1 MALLYNA
8 FRFQHNRLILRHEVE
23 VKEVESRKLREVNE
37 IKSRFFANISHE
49 FRTPLTLILGP
60 IHKWQERVQ
69 EEGLKKDL
77 SMAERNAHRLLRLIN
92 QLLDLSK
99 LEVGGM
105 KLHAR
110 CMNIVPLIKGIT
122 YSFES
127 SAGIRGI
134 TLKTSVEREEIQV
147 YCDEDVIEKV
157 LTNLLSNAM
166 KFTPKGGSVE
176 VTVKRVTGRG
186 EFVEIGVSDTGIGIP
201 ETHLA
206 HIFDRFY
213 QVDDSATREQGG
225 TGIGLALVKELVELH
240 HGTTSATSRPGLGTS
255 FTIALPLGKE
265 HLKPEE
271 IVAGP
276 EVGEEVV
283 AKIIPEGREVGQ
295 ESSRPL
301 DQNQGKHL
309 ILVVEDNADVREYI
323 KDNLSDNYCVLEASD
338 GLEGIEKARETVP
351 DLVLSDVMMPK
362 KDGYELC
369 RTLKSDERTSHIP
382 VILLTAKAASEN
394 KLEGLETGADDY
406 LIKPFEPKELQVRIK
421 NLIELRRKLR
431 ERFKTSVPL
440 KPGEVAVTSMDD
452 VFLKRVIVA
461 VEQHMGEE
469 HFHTDD
475 LAREVGLS
483 RVQLHRKL
491 TALTNQPPGDFI
503 RYLRLHRAMELIE
516 KNAGTI
522 SEIAYVVGFND
533 PSYFSKCF
541 HKQFG
546 KAPVEVKK
554 AHEGGIFDS

>member
-1 MALLYNA
+1 
-8 FRFQHNRLILRHEVE
+8 
-23 VKEVESRKLREVNE
+23 
-37 IKSRFFANISHE
+37 
-49 FRTPLTLILGP
+49 
-60 IHKWQERVQ
+60 
-69 EEGLKKDL
+69 
-77 SMAERNAHRLLRLIN
+77 
-92 QLLDLSK
+92 
-99 LEVGGM
+99 
-105 KLHAR
+105 
-110 CMNIVPLIKGIT
+110 
-122 YSFES
+122 
-127 SAGIRGI
+127 
-134 TLKTSVEREEIQV
+134 
-147 YCDEDVIEKV
+147 
-157 LTNLLSNAM
+157 
-166 KFTPKGGSVE
+166 
-176 VTVKRVTGRG
+176 
-186 EFVEIGVSDTGIGIP
+186 
-201 ETHLA
+201 
-206 HIFDRFY
+206 
-213 QVDDSATREQGG
+213 
-225 TGIGLALVKELVELH
+225 LVELH

-255 FTIALPLGKE
+255 FTVALPLGKE

-431 ERFKTSVPL
+431 ERFKASVPL